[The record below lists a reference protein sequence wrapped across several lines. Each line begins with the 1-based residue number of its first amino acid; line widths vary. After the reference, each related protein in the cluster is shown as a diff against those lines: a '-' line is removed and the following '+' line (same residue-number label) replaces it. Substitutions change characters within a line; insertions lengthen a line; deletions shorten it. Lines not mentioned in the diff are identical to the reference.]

1 MSNKYTLLFL
11 MVFSANVWSQ
21 NYNFV
26 LGNSLNALFIT
37 ANVLDDPTSNIEGSQ
52 YINNQ
57 FSPSK
62 FSCLSEETPPMRYNA
77 YKEEMEFLLD
87 GKLYYVK
94 KNDTCVITLL
104 NNSYKHF
111 ENYNKEKNSGYLLI
125 LNKLSNLKYVLYK
138 KEKVILIPEYIPSSS
153 YGESKPPTFA
163 IDKPLY
169 FISIEDKLVEFPK
182 KKSDLLLLFPNN
194 KQGIESFLKDKKIS
208 FNEEVKLIEL
218 VDFLN
223 TL

>member
-1 MSNKYTLLFL
+1 MFNKYSLLFL
-11 MVFSANVWSQ
+11 MLFSANVWSQ

-37 ANVLDDPTSNIEGSQ
+37 ANVLDDPTVTIEGSQ

-57 FSPSK
+57 FLPSSI
-62 FSCLSEETPPMRYNA
+62 SCLSVDTPPMRYNA
-77 YKEEMEFLLD
+77 YKEEMEFLLED
-87 GKLYYVK
+87 KLYYVK
-94 KNDTCVITLL
+94 KNDTCVITLF

-125 LNKLSNLKYVLYK
+125 LSKLNNPKYILYK

-153 YGESKPPTFA
+153 YGEEKPATYA
-163 IDKPLY
+163 IDKPTY
-169 FISIEDKLVEFPK
+169 FISMQDKLVEFPK
-182 KKSDLLLLFPNN
+182 KKSELLLLFPNN
-194 KQGIESFLKDKKIS
+194 KQGIETFLKDKKIA
-208 FNEEVKLIEL
+208 FNEETKLIEL